1 MQLEKAQGAFAAC
14 YELVADE
21 GGADAMLRQ
30 LEGGDELR
38 HLDLYAGQDLCFF
51 KHFERAHTKVDMGV
65 DADEAALCEFVQ
77 VDAGAAFCQVE
88 AVLDFNRAEALR
100 QQLVA
105 EREGLRDGEQDMVR
119 KGRIAVKLA
128 HYVLVAAEGEI
139 KLVVLEHFNEHIRA
153 CFGHGD
159 VDVGVEGV
167 ELGDVGRQQI
177 SIHIMRAA
185 NLQITAF
192 EAVDIINLL
201 LELLLEQHF
210 FFDMLQIQLADAREG
225 ERPLA
230 AVEDG
235 RAYFL
240 LHLFDGDAQR
250 RLGDEQ
256 CFSRFGKAAALV
268 DLIDVFFF

>member
-1 MQLEKAQGAFAAC
+1 MQGAFVAC

-38 HLDLYAGQDLCFF
+38 HLDLYAGQNLCFF

-65 DADEAALCEFVQ
+65 DADEAAICEFVQ

-153 CFGHGD
+153 CFRHCNI
-159 VDVGVEGV
+159 DVGIEGV
-167 ELGDVGRQQI
+167 ELGDVGWQQI
-177 SIHIMRAA
+177 SVHIMRAA

-192 EAVDIINLL
+192 ESVDIINLL

>member
-1 MQLEKAQGAFAAC
+1 
-14 YELVADE
+14 
-21 GGADAMLRQ
+21 
-30 LEGGDELR
+30 
-38 HLDLYAGQDLCFF
+38 
-51 KHFERAHTKVDMGV
+51 
-65 DADEAALCEFVQ
+65 
-77 VDAGAAFCQVE
+77 
-88 AVLDFNRAEALR
+88 
-100 QQLVA
+100 
-105 EREGLRDGEQDMVR
+105 
-119 KGRIAVKLA
+119 
-128 HYVLVAAEGEI
+128 
-139 KLVVLEHFNEHIRA
+139 
-153 CFGHGD
+153 
-159 VDVGVEGV
+159 
-167 ELGDVGRQQI
+167 
-177 SIHIMRAA
+177 MRAA

-201 LELLLEQHF
+201 PELLLEQHF

-268 DLIDVFFF
+268 DLIDVFFFPAP